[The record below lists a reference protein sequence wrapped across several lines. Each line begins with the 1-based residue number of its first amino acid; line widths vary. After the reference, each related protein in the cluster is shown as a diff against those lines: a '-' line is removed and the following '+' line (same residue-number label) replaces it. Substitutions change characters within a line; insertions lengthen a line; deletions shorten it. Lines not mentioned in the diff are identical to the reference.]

1 MIVLVHADGLL
12 GKMVEFVQDL
22 ILILICMIILPGMVK
37 VKGQPP
43 LAAPGPGGSSTSSG
57 TDSFRE
63 TGFMKHTEF
72 TDHLLNIQPT
82 TEHTNVG
89 SDLACSRHCFDNCF
103 LFGFSQTDGLCKV
116 FANQP
121 PSSTIVRTQQHTGVV
136 YYARSVGESNTFIET
151 TN

>member
-1 MIVLVHADGLL
+1 MIA
-12 GKMVEFVQDL
+12 
-22 ILILICMIILPGMVK
+22 LPEMAK

-43 LAAPGPGGSSTSSG
+43 LAAQASGGSSTSSG
-57 TDSFRE
+57 TDSYRQ

-89 SDLACSRHCFDNCF
+89 SDLACSRHCFDSCF
-103 LFGFSQTDGLCKV
+103 LFGFSQTGGLCKV

-121 PSSTIVRTQQHTGVV
+121 PSSTMIARTQQHPGVV
-136 YYARSVGESNTFIET
+136 YYARSVGKSKHVYWIASEMSI
-151 TN
+151 